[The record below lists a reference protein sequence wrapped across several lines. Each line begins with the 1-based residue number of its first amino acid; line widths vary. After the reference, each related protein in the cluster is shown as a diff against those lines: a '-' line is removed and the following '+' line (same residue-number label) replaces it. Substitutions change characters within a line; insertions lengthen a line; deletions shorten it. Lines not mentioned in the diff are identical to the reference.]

1 MTNGD
6 QGDVRMRV
14 LIVDDEPLV
23 CDLLGDFLTR
33 RGHEVS
39 VAGDGNEALQLLQAQ
54 GSDLMLLDLYMPNLD
69 GLGVLRGIQERGLRA
84 GTIWTM
90 TGMGDHEAAEQSLT
104 LGAEDFL
111 TKPVDLKHLEWR
123 LDLERRRRL

>member
-1 MTNGD
+1 
-6 QGDVRMRV
+6 MRV
-14 LIVDDEPLV
+14 LIVDDEPFV

-39 VAGDGNEALQLLQAQ
+39 IAGDGNEALRALQSE
-54 GSDLMLLDLYMPNLD
+54 GSDLLLLDLYLPHLD
-69 GLGVLRGIQERGLRA
+69 GLGVLRGIRDQGLRA

-90 TGMGDHEAAEQSLT
+90 TGMGDHEAAEESLN

-111 TKPVDLKHLEWR
+111 TKPVDLKHLDWR

>member
-1 MTNGD
+1 
-6 QGDVRMRV
+6 MRV

-39 VAGDGNEALQLLQAQ
+39 TAGDGNEALRALQSQ
-54 GSDLMLLDLYMPNLD
+54 DSDLLLLDLYLPKLD
-69 GLGVLRGIQERGLRA
+69 GLGVLRGIRDQGLRA

-90 TGMGDHEAAEQSLT
+90 TGMGDHEAAEESLN

-111 TKPVDLKHLEWR
+111 AKPVDLKHLDWR
-123 LDLERRRRL
+123 LDLEKRRRL

>member
-1 MTNGD
+1 
-6 QGDVRMRV
+6 MRV

-39 VAGDGNEALQLLQAQ
+39 TAADGYEALRALRVQ

-69 GLGVLRGIQERGLRA
+69 GLGVLRGIQEQDLPA

-90 TGMGDHEAAEQSLT
+90 TGMGDHDAAEESLN

-111 TKPVDLKHLEWR
+111 TKPVDLKHLDWR
-123 LDLERRRRL
+123 LDLEKRRKL